1 MGFAFRATLAALVA
15 GLSLL
20 AVGTAAAV
28 PGQTPCEVDLA
39 GLGTASGTGVVN
51 SAVSSC
57 HATLNQTVTGGTQRI
72 VGPTCAVVVTASGRV
87 NSICHP

>member
-1 MGFAFRATLAALVA
+1 MGFGFRAVLATLVA
-15 GLSLL
+15 GLTVL
-20 AVGTAAAV
+20 AAGATAAVAA
-28 PGQTPCEVDLA
+28 QTPCEVDLA

-57 HATLNQTVTGGTQRI
+57 HATLDQTVSGGAQRI
-72 VGPTCAVVVTASGRV
+72 VGPTCAVVVTPSGRV